1 MNNFDEDGCTPL
13 HICCY
18 ENNIE
23 ALKALLGNDADFQK
37 GTRLNQCEIPVS
49 ICVKHQYDLCLRTL
63 FDLTKNFNWK
73 RYFSQLPRSPL
84 LCDFPSIYA
93 IELLVQHSLDIDK
106 CDEHGNTF
114 LHYLVNKKD
123 IDYQKYIEK
132 LIEISADFNRQNRLG
147 RTSFLEALEQKNVQL
162 IIAFLHHIESID
174 MNLVDS
180 LSNTALH
187 YCKYLDE
194 DFICDAILQSNP
206 VTLNAQN
213 RDGQTPLHEAVLYD
227 NYSFARYLLQNG
239 ADLSLKNKNE
249 NTPLHLAA
257 RNDNAKMCR
266 LLMKYPQINLVAT
279 NKIGKTPLHLTCAH
293 EKPNVA
299 AILINKINI
308 EQMNFLDIQGRT
320 PLHEC
325 ADNIDGSLAKYLI
338 RHGADGNANDIRQ
351 NTVLHLATEKG
362 TYH

>member
-1 MNNFDEDGCTPL
+1 M
-13 HICCY
+13 
-18 ENNIE
+18 
-23 ALKALLGNDADFQK
+23 
-37 GTRLNQCEIPVS
+37 
-49 ICVKHQYDLCLRTL
+49 
-63 FDLTKNFNWK
+63 
-73 RYFSQLPRSPL
+73 
-84 LCDFPSIYA
+84 
-93 IELLVQHSLDIDK
+93 DIDTY
-106 CDEHGNTF
+106 DEHGNTF

-123 IDYQKYIEK
+123 IDYEKYVEK
-132 LIEISADFNRQNRLG
+132 LIGISADFNRQNLLG
-147 RTSFLEALEQKNVQL
+147 RTPLFEALEQKNLQL
-162 IIAFLHHIESID
+162 IIAFLNYIESID

-194 DFICDAILQSNP
+194 DFICNAILQANP

-213 RDGQTPLHEAVLYD
+213 CNGQTPLHEAVLYD

-239 ADLSLKNKNE
+239 ADLSLKNKDG

-266 LLMKYPQINLVAT
+266 LLMKYPQIDLIAT
-279 NKIGKTPLHLTCAH
+279 NKMGKTPLHLTCAH

-308 EQMNFLDIQGRT
+308 DQMNLLDIQGRT

-325 ADNIDGSLAKYLI
+325 ADNLGGSLAKYLI
-338 RHGADGNANDIRQ
+338 RHGADENAYDIRR
-351 NTVLHLATEKG
+351 NTALHLATEKG
-362 TYH
+362 TYQENMLLIEWKEVRLRMF